1 MSWTL
6 AAKTLKLQAQTI
18 VSYAFGAAF
27 YSVLIVFLFQRVV
40 EQHKG
45 FLNQYLTVVP
55 KALLRLFNIGG
66 TDLISFGGFV
76 GAEYLSFI
84 WVVIVAAFT
93 IAFTSGALAKEL
105 EQGTLELVLSYPMG
119 RLRFLFSKV
128 AALLLALAA
137 IVLSTVGGIWLG
149 ALTQH
154 LAVPLRAY
162 LSAAIVGLAF
172 ALAISGYGFLFSA
185 LASERGAAALPAA
198 GLTVLFYLVNFA
210 AQTWDTLKGLSRL
223 SLFNYYRPQDA
234 LNLGRVDLFAI
245 AVLLGVALAGTLG
258 AAFVFRMRDLSL

>member
-1 MSWTL
+1 MSLGLTSQ
-6 AAKTLKLQAQTI
+6 TLKLQAQSI
-18 VSYAFGAAF
+18 VSYALGAGV
-27 YSVLIVFLFQRVV
+27 YSVLVVFLFQRVV

-45 FLNQYLTVVP
+45 FINQYLAIVP

-105 EQGTLELVLSYPMG
+105 EQGTMELILAYPLG
-119 RLRFLFSKV
+119 RLRFFFSKV
-128 AALLLALAA
+128 AALLVALAV

-149 ALTQH
+149 ALSQH
-154 LAVPLRAY
+154 LSVSRSAY
-162 LSAAIVGLAF
+162 LPTAIVGLAF
-172 ALAISGYGFLFSA
+172 AMAISGYGFLFSA

-198 GLTVLFYLVNFA
+198 GLTLLFYLVNFV
-210 AQTWDTLKGLSRL
+210 AQTWDSMKGAARL

-234 LNLGRVDLFAI
+234 LNFGRVDLPVI
-245 AVLLGVALAGTLG
+245 LLLLAVALAGTL
-258 AAFVFRMRDLSL
+258 AAALVFRMRDLGP

>member
-1 MSWTL
+1 MSLTL
-6 AAKTLKLQAQTI
+6 TAKALKLQAQTI
-18 VSYAFGAAF
+18 ASYALGAAF
-27 YSVLIVFLFQRVV
+27 YSVLVVFLFQRVV

-45 FLNQYLTVVP
+45 FLTQYLAVLP

-105 EQGTLELVLSYPMG
+105 EQGTLELMLSYPLG
-119 RLRFLFSKV
+119 RLRFFFSKV
-128 AALLLALAA
+128 AALLVALAV
-137 IVLSTVGGIWLG
+137 IVLGTVGGIWLG
-149 ALTQH
+149 ALSQH
-154 LAVPLRAY
+154 LSVPRSAY

-172 ALAISGYGFLFSA
+172 AMAISGYGFLFSA
-185 LASERGAAALPAA
+185 LASERGAAAFPAA
-198 GLTVLFYLVNFA
+198 GLTVLFYVVNFA
-210 AQTWDTLKGLSRL
+210 AQTWDGLKGVARL

-234 LNLGRVDLFAI
+234 LNLGRVDLSAI
-245 AVLLGVALAGTLG
+245 LVLLAVALAGTL
-258 AAFVFRMRDLSL
+258 AAALVFRMRDLSL